1 VPHHDLLLVHRDYRH
16 RGGEEVFLEDHLI
29 PGLNAIGVS
38 YRLVRL
44 PALSESDR
52 VELAMMAL
60 GVERMR
66 PTLREIGDALAAGSY
81 RAVLFNNFIPTVS
94 LAAPELCRQHGL
106 RVFHWA
112 HNSRL
117 SCANGVSF
125 DGNEACAAC
134 FEHGS
139 RSVLARSCFP
149 SKAQAT
155 LYASVYR
162 GRRVPRTLLRVV
174 DEWLVSAEY
183 SARQIQHAASTLG
196 IPTRTRTIRMTPGA
210 AVVEGEVSPE
220 IRSYVSAHADAY
232 YLYVGRLSFEKG
244 ADRFVDLARA
254 HPEAAFAIAGKGPM
268 DAEVRASAPPNL
280 AVLGFVSAAERQHLI
295 ASARALVVPS
305 RAPENSPVVLF
316 ESHFAKT
323 PVFYAPGGGA
333 EEVSHWLERDA
344 RPLSEFSTALQ
355 FERRGRSFRGD
366 EFRNDLAAWARTFAR

>member
-1 VPHHDLLLVHRDYRH
+1 MPHHDLLLVHRDYRH

-29 PGLNAIGVS
+29 PGLDAIGVS
-38 YRLVRL
+38 YRLVRI
-44 PALSESDR
+44 PALAESDR
-52 VELAMMAL
+52 VELATMAL
-60 GVERMR
+60 GLERRR
-66 PTLREIGDALAAGSY
+66 PSLRLVSDALDAGSY

-94 LAAPELCRQHGL
+94 LAAPALCRQRGL

-125 DGNEACAAC
+125 DGKEACAAC
-134 FEHGS
+134 FDHG
-139 RSVLARSCFP
+139 ARSILTRACFP
-149 SKAQAT
+149 SKAQRA

-162 GRRVPRTLLRVV
+162 GRRVPSTLLRVV

-183 SARQIQHAASTLG
+183 SARQIQHAAVTLQ
-196 IPTRTRTIRMTPGA
+196 IPTRTRTIRMTPTVA
-210 AVVEGEVSPE
+210 SVEGDMSPE
-220 IRSYVSAHADAY
+220 IRAYVAAHADAY

-244 ADRFVDLARA
+244 TDRFVALARA
-254 HPEAAFAIAGKGPM
+254 HPDAAFAIAGKGPM
-268 DAEVRASAPPNL
+268 EAEVRGNAPANL

-344 RPLSEFSTALQ
+344 RPLSEFSTSAQ
-355 FERRGRSFRGD
+355 FERRGRTFRGD
-366 EFRNDLAAWARTFAR
+366 EFRTDLAAWAKTFTR